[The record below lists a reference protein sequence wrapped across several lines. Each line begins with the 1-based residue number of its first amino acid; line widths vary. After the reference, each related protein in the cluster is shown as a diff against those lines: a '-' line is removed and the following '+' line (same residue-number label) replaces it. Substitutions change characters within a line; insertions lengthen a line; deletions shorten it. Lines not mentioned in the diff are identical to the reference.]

1 MGDRRNLARVL
12 AAAPELAR
20 RLRETE
26 VTLGALR
33 KEYHAAWPTMLR
45 ALLTQMD
52 FAEYRRLARLRNARG
67 GRKTRFP
74 KGHIPWAAG
83 KKLGRRPGC
92 EPTQFTTGQLRG
104 MAARNWRPV
113 GTILIRFD
121 RPPRRTRGRKN
132 GRPGRPRRWIKVA
145 EEGPRNRRWI
155 PWARYLWQ
163 QRFGPIPAGMLI
175 GHADGDTLNDD
186 LENLICITRR
196 ENLLRLKTIRPN
208 VPARRAAAA
217 ARATR
222 KRHRAEAA
230 MKARGRPVTTYEC
243 MGCGTSLP
251 APPDPCPKCGGF
263 AHEVLRRRPG
273 ETVRIVGDE
282 EGGPPE

>member
-83 KKLGRRPGC
+83 KKLGQRPGC
-92 EPTQFTTGQLRG
+92 EPTQFKTGQLRG

-132 GRPGRPRRWIKVA
+132 GR
-145 EEGPRNRRWI
+145 
-155 PWARYLWQ
+155 ARL
-163 QRFGPIPAGMLI
+163 AG
-175 GHADGDTLNDD
+175 GS
-186 LENLICITRR
+186 RS
-196 ENLLRLKTIRPN
+196 P
-208 VPARRAAAA
+208 
-217 ARATR
+217 
-222 KRHRAEAA
+222 KR
-230 MKARGRPVTTYEC
+230 ARGIGDGSP
-243 MGCGTSLP
+243 GPGTSGSSDS
-251 APPDPCPKCGGF
+251 ARS
-263 AHEVLRRRPG
+263 RR
-273 ETVRIVGDE
+273 VC
-282 EGGPPE
+282 